1 MCRYLFIAA
10 GLALLALAPGASA
23 ATRAG
28 GGWHTV
34 APEGGALDITG
45 VSLGQEERELVF
57 RAKSDEPITHELLA
71 DTGGGEICLQVDPKA
86 TAQRRLCLARASNRW
101 RLELSGRAVDASVSQ
116 PNARQV
122 EVRFKPGDAGLRNGA
137 ATWSVYARAAGCVST
152 VLPGSGTAK
161 VSDADRVRLAA
172 EPALPCVHQ
181 VPRTGSYD
189 GRVWDVKVTGCTV
202 HGAAQVTRGPGGKR
216 AALTYDDGPAVL
228 TPSFL
233 KQLRSLG
240 VPATFFMIGQQVGG
254 RAALLRQMLADGS
267 MVANHSWNHANL
279 GGGGPGASSQLS
291 QTNAAIRKATGFTPC
306 LFRPPYG
313 STGSDLVRRTRALG
327 MTSVLWSVD
336 PLDWR
341 QPGSGA
347 IVSRVLSQAGPGA
360 IILSHDGGG
369 PRGQTLS
376 ALPQIVRA
384 MKRKGYTFVTVD
396 ELLGYKQKLSLVR

>member
-1 MCRYLFIAA
+1 MRPTVLIAA
-10 GLALLALAPGASA
+10 GLALLAFAPGASA

-34 APEGGALDITG
+34 PAEGGSLDITG
-45 VSLGQEERELVF
+45 VSLGQDERELVF
-57 RAKSDEPITHELLA
+57 RARSGDPITHELLA
-71 DTGGGEICLQVDPKA
+71 DTGKGEICLAIDPKA
-86 TAQRRLCLARASNRW
+86 TAERRLCLTRESNRW
-101 RLELSGRAVDASVSQ
+101 RVELSGRAVEAAVSQ

-122 EVRFKPGDAGLRNGA
+122 EVRFQPADAGLRHGA
-137 ATWSVYARAAGCVST
+137 ATWTVYARAAGCVST
-152 VLPGSGTAK
+152 VLPGSGATRA
-161 VSDADRVRLAA
+161 SADPARLAA
-172 EPALPCVHQ
+172 EPSLPCTHN
-181 VPRTGSYD
+181 VPRAGSFD
-189 GRVWDVKVTGCTV
+189 GRIWDVKVTGCVV
-202 HGAAQVTRGPGGKR
+202 HGPAQVSRGPKVKR
-216 AALTYDDGPAVL
+216 VALTYDDGPAVL

-233 KQLRSLG
+233 RQLKSLG
-240 VPATFFMIGQQVGG
+240 VPATFFMIGQQVSA
-254 RAALLRQMLADGS
+254 RASLLRQMLADGH

-279 GGGGPGASSQLS
+279 GGGGPGASAQLS

-313 STGSDLVRRTRALG
+313 STGSDLVRRTRAQG
-327 MTSVLWSVD
+327 MTSVIWSVD

-384 MKRKGYTFVTVD
+384 LKRKGYTFVTVD
-396 ELLGYKQKLSLVR
+396 ELLGYRQKLSLVR